1 MVAAGQDHSM
11 AATEEEEEEE
21 EEEILHAEHYNV
33 SDAYRGFPGT
43 RVFDAQA
50 SPHFDVVEVRPRNYY
65 VPASL

>member
-33 SDAYRGFPGT
+33 SDAYRGKT
-43 RVFDAQA
+43 ATWDATTN
-50 SPHFDVVEVRPRNYY
+50 FRNRYIRQ
-65 VPASL
+65 SR